1 MRVELFGIPRH
12 LSGVEAVDVAT
23 ADTLGA
29 VLLAVGK
36 HLPVLEGPVLVRGTL
51 QAGYLTNL
59 NGRQFVSDPATPLQ
73 ATDVVLIVSSDMG
86 G

>member
-1 MRVELFGIPRH
+1 MRVELYGIPRH
-12 LSGVEAVDVAT
+12 LSGVEAVDIAT

-36 HLPVLEGPVLVRGTL
+36 QLPTLEGPVLDRGKL
-51 QAGYLTNL
+51 QAGYLSNL
-59 NGRQFVSDPATPLQ
+59 NGRQFVSDPATPLD
-73 ATDVVLIVSSDMG
+73 ASDVVLIVSSDMG